1 MSTSTESK
9 YASVPTELLEQAVSI
24 LNESK
29 LMMNGGMFTLQ
40 DLPMPTKV
48 KRSLVERSV
57 KAGSIAGKLFAHTL
71 KDNASIAD
79 EIKEVDDLAVRTLK
93 DSLQYFDNKHN
104 FTPK

>member
-1 MSTSTESK
+1 MSTAIETK
-9 YASVPTELLEQAVSI
+9 QVLVPIELLEQAISV

-40 DLPMPTKV
+40 DLPMPTSV

-57 KAGSIAGKLFAHTL
+57 KAGTISGKLFAYTL
-71 KDNASIAD
+71 KNSDSIID
-79 EIKEVDDLAVRTLK
+79 EIKEVEDLEAIILK
-93 DSLQYFDNKHN
+93 DSLRYFDKKNK